1 MLIREAS
8 MFSVKRLTIF
18 ITAVLLLLS
27 FSAPVLAQEV
37 QKINLNT
44 ATAEELS
51 NLKGIGPSYAQ
62 RIVEYREANGPFTA
76 PEDLMK
82 VKGIGMKIFEENSEI
97 IIVK

>member
-1 MLIREAS
+1 MLIREANMS
-8 MFSVKRLTIF
+8 SVKRLTIF

-27 FSAPVLAQEV
+27 FSAPVLAQEA

-97 IIVK
+97 ITVK